1 MNDFDQT
8 GTGSLRDR
16 CETEIVD
23 LHRFFERWYRGELEL
38 TSEDFARVS
47 DVLTEDFRM
56 INPDGEVVARSELL
70 TGLRRNHG
78 TRSDDFQIRVE
89 NVSYRMV
96 GRTAAAVTY
105 EEWHEEGGRTR
116 GRVSTAILREHS
128 STPNGVEWLH
138 VHETWLPSS

>member
-1 MNDFDQT
+1 MNDT
-8 GTGSLRDR
+8 SAGSLRDR
-16 CETEIVD
+16 CETEVLE
-23 LHRFFERWYRGELEL
+23 LHRFFERWYLGEPDPHG
-38 TSEDFARVS
+38 EDFSRLS

-56 INPDGEVVARSELL
+56 VNPDGEVVARSELL

-138 VHETWLPSS
+138 VHETWLPG

>member
-8 GTGSLRDR
+8 GSGSLRER

-23 LHRFFERWYRGELEL
+23 LHRFFGQWYRGELDL
-38 TSEDFARVS
+38 TGEDFARVS

-56 INPDGEVVARSELL
+56 INPEGEVVARSELL
-70 TGLRRNHG
+70 TGLRRSHG
-78 TRSDDFQIRVE
+78 SRSDGFRIRVE
-89 NVSYRMV
+89 NVSSRMI

-105 EEWHEEGGRTR
+105 EEWQEEGGRQR
-116 GRVSTAILREHS
+116 GRVSTAIFREHS

-138 VHETWLPSS
+138 VHETWLSG